1 MQCAKHILPAV
12 LLLLAMVTTACR
24 EDEPIYLPDAV
35 PVSMPEYTSIKG
47 FYLLNEANMNSNK
60 ASIDFYNYETGKY
73 YNYIYRA
80 QNYGVVMQLGDVGND
95 IGIYGNK
102 LYAVINCSNK
112 VEVMNK
118 NTVKRLG
125 QIDIPNCRYIKFHGG
140 YAYVTSYAGP
150 VVTVFDGSQS
160 QIGYVAKVDTTTL
173 EVVDRCMVGYQP
185 DELEIVDGKIYVA
198 NSGGYNPN
206 NYENTISVID
216 IATFKEVERIPI
228 ALNLQYVKAD
238 RRGVLW
244 ISSRGN
250 YYKQGSNVYAYDT
263 RKHRIVGQLDCPV
276 GNMWLDGD
284 SLYVI
289 SSEYSMIE
297 DGYRTATYQ
306 IYDTRTMELINEHFI
321 TDGTDRAIV
330 QPYGIAVNPITKDI
344 LLTDAKNYVVP
355 GRLYCFG
362 QDGKRKWDLLTGDI
376 PAHFVFLGENINEK

>member
-12 LLLLAMVTTACR
+12 LLLLAVVTTACR

-321 TDGTDRAIV
+321 TDGTDGAIV